1 MCENKSNILILGGSG
16 YLGRNLIKK
25 IDSNLVD
32 ATYNNNAF
40 DGGIKFD
47 ATNESISQL
56 PVNIKKCSHAVILL
70 GETNPDTCLKKA
82 NISEDINVSSIKNIL
97 EELYANKITPVFAST
112 EAVFDGEIGDYK
124 ESDATN
130 PLMLYAKQK
139 YEIEKNIRN
148 KFSKY
153 IILRI
158 SKVYGYEENNG
169 NILYSWFQQ
178 ITRGDSN
185 IKCASDFISSP
196 VLVDDVSELILKLI
210 KNNHHGVYHV
220 GGPHAMSRFDMFN
233 ALLNEVKKYV
243 NIDVRSEKCSID
255 DFQTLEPRPKKIN
268 LNTDKLSNLFEYK
281 LHTIEEVCK
290 KFVEDNCGAIKG

>member
-1 MCENKSNILILGGSG
+1 
-16 YLGRNLIKK
+16 
-25 IDSNLVD
+25 
-32 ATYNNNAF
+32 
-40 DGGIKFD
+40 
-47 ATNESISQL
+47 
-56 PVNIKKCSHAVILL
+56 
-70 GETNPDTCLKKA
+70 
-82 NISEDINVSSIKNIL
+82 
-97 EELYANKITPVFAST
+97 
-112 EAVFDGEIGDYK
+112 
-124 ESDATN
+124 
-130 PLMLYAKQK
+130 MLYAKQK
-139 YEIEKNIRN
+139 YEIEKIIRN